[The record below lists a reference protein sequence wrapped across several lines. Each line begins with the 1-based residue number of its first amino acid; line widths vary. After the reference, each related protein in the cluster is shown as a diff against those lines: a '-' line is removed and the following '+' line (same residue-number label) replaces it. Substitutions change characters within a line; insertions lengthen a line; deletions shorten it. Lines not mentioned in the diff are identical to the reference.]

1 MILEKV
7 LEKQICQ
14 CKNVIMNNVVENLN
28 IVYTLE
34 GKIYINLTNMCS
46 NRCIFC
52 IRTVSEEVEG
62 KNLWLKNEN
71 FGVDVVEK
79 QLDEVIKTN
88 PNAKEIVFCG
98 FGEPLI
104 KFDMFCET
112 AEYIREKYPQM
123 KIRVNTNG
131 QANLIHKKD
140 VIPELAKLVD
150 AVSVSLNGDS
160 KEVYNFFSQPF
171 DKENSYEAVKS
182 FIKGCSDA
190 GIVTSATIV
199 TGYKDAKIDVQ
210 KCKEI
215 ANSLGANFRVREW
228 LPKGY

>member
-1 MILEKV
+1 
-7 LEKQICQ
+7 
-14 CKNVIMNNVVENLN
+14 MNNVVENLN

-34 GKIYINLTNMCS
+34 GKIYINLTNKCS

-62 KNLWLKNEN
+62 KNLWLTNEN
-71 FGVDVVEK
+71 FDFNLVQK
-79 QLDEVIKTN
+79 QLDDVINEN
-88 PNAKEIVFCG
+88 PIAKEIVFCG

-112 AEYIREKYPQM
+112 AKYIKVKYPQM

-140 VIPELAKLVD
+140 VIPELAKLAD
-150 AVSVSLNGDS
+150 AVSVSLNGDC

-171 DKENSYEAVKS
+171 DKENAYEAVKN
-182 FIKGCSDA
+182 FIKGCVAA
-190 GIVTSATIV
+190 GIKTSATIV
-199 TGYKDAKIDVQ
+199 TGYKDTKIDVQ

-215 ANSLGANFRVREW
+215 ANSLGADFRVREW

>member
-1 MILEKV
+1 
-7 LEKQICQ
+7 
-14 CKNVIMNNVVENLN
+14 MNNVVEKLN

-34 GKIYINLTNMCS
+34 GKIYINLTNKCS

-62 KNLWLKNEN
+62 KNLWLTNEN
-71 FGVDVVEK
+71 FDFNLVQK
-79 QLDEVIKTN
+79 QLDDVINEN
-88 PNAKEIVFCG
+88 PIAKEIVFCG

-112 AEYIREKYPQM
+112 AKYIREKYPQM

-140 VIPELAKLVD
+140 VIPEIAKLVD

-171 DKENSYEAVKS
+171 DKENAYEAVKK
-182 FIKGCSDA
+182 FIKGCVAA
-190 GIVTSATIV
+190 GIKTSATIV
-199 TGYKDAKIDVQ
+199 TGYKDTKINVQ

-215 ANSLGANFRVREW
+215 ANSLGADFRVREW

>member
-1 MILEKV
+1 MS
-7 LEKQICQ
+7 
-14 CKNVIMNNVVENLN
+14 NVDENLN

-34 GKIYINLTNMCS
+34 GKIYINLTNKCS

-52 IRTVSEEVEG
+52 IRTVSEKVEG
-62 KNLWLKNEN
+62 KNLWLKNED
-71 FGVDVVEK
+71 FDFDVVRK
-79 QLDEVIKTN
+79 QLVVVIDTN
-88 PNAKEIVFCG
+88 PHAKEIVFCG

-112 AEYIREKYPQM
+112 AEYIRDKYPQM

-131 QANLIHKKD
+131 QANLIHKRN
-140 VIPELAKLVD
+140 VIPELSKLVD
-150 AVSVSLNGDS
+150 AVSVSLNGDN

-171 DKENSYEAVKS
+171 DKENSYDAVKS
-182 FIKGCSDA
+182 FIKGCVDS
-190 GIVTSATIV
+190 GIKTSATIV
-199 TGYKDAKIDVQ
+199 TGYKDTKIDVQ

-215 ANSLGANFRVREW
+215 ANSLGADFRVREW

>member
-1 MILEKV
+1 M
-7 LEKQICQ
+7 
-14 CKNVIMNNVVENLN
+14 
-28 IVYTLE
+28 
-34 GKIYINLTNMCS
+34 
-46 NRCIFC
+46 
-52 IRTVSEEVEG
+52 EG
-62 KNLWLKNEN
+62 KNLWLTNEN
-71 FGVDVVEK
+71 FDFNLVQK
-79 QLDEVIKTN
+79 QLYDVINEN
-88 PNAKEIVFCG
+88 PIAKEIVFCG

-112 AEYIREKYPQM
+112 AKYIREKYPQM

-150 AVSVSLNGDS
+150 AVSVSLNGDC

-171 DKENSYEAVKS
+171 DKENAYEAVKK
-182 FIKGCSDA
+182 FIKGCVAA
-190 GIVTSATIV
+190 GIKTSATIV
-199 TGYKDAKIDVQ
+199 TGYKDTKIDVQ

-215 ANSLGANFRVREW
+215 ANSLGADFRVREW